1 MFTCGFNG
9 NLIKQSNG
17 LEFIYDNSGVIVVK
31 YDGSVYFYRRDAQG
45 NIPAIFDSIGNIVVE
60 YSYDAWGK

>member
-17 LEFIYDNSGVIVVK
+17 LEFIYDNSAVIVVK
-31 YDGSVYFYRRDAQG
+31 YDGSVYFLPPRRTGQHCG
-45 NIPAIFDSIGNIVVE
+45 YI
-60 YSYDAWGK
+60 